1 MNTVTEQISPGRA
14 IRQRR
19 GQVTY
24 QALLQAG
31 LALLEKE
38 DLETITVAD
47 ITRKAG
53 YSVGAFYTRFHSKD
67 EFFEALVLHHLETRT
82 QELMTLFETLPIERL
97 ARDYVVN
104 LVNYYWPRRR
114 FWRAVLHRCMRDPD
128 FWEPIRQRWHVH
140 SGYFIKRL
148 VEEIGRPLSDQEERR
163 IYFAFQVSLGTVNS
177 MLIYRTGPV
186 AIGQQSFVEELSR
199 VFEGTSDIHALLRE
213 AGLTNAARTVGKASS
228 LP

>member
-1 MNTVTEQISPGRA
+1 MSSVLEQCHLGRA

-24 QALLQAG
+24 R
-31 LALLEKE
+31 ALLEAGLTLLQE
-38 DLETITVAD
+38 EELESITVAD

-82 QELMTLFETLPIERL
+82 EELIALFARLPLERL
-97 ARDYVVN
+97 ASDYVVN

-140 SGYFIKRL
+140 SGRFIERV
-148 VEEIGRPLSDQEERR
+148 VEEIKRPLTEGEERR
-163 IYFAFQVSLGTVNS
+163 INFAFQVSLGTVNS

-186 AIGQQSFVEELSR
+186 AIGQQAFVEELSR
-199 VFEGTSDIHALLRE
+199 VFVQTANINALMNQ
-213 AGLTNAARTVGKASS
+213 ADANKSGHDDA
-228 LP
+228 

>member
-1 MNTVTEQISPGRA
+1 MDTDTDHIAPGRA

-31 LALLEKE
+31 LSLLEKE
-38 DLETITVAD
+38 DLEAITVAD

-67 EFFEALVLHHLETRT
+67 EFFEALVQHHLETRT
-82 QELMTLFETLPIERL
+82 QELMTLFATLPIERL
-97 ARDYVVN
+97 AHDYVVN

-140 SGYFIKRL
+140 SGYFIKRV
-148 VEEIGRPLSDQEERR
+148 VEEIGRPLNDQEERR

-177 MLIYRTGPV
+177 MLIYRTGPI
-186 AIGQQSFVEELSR
+186 AIGQQAFVEELSR
-199 VFEGTSDIHALLRE
+199 VFEQTSNFQVLLKE
-213 AGLTNAARTVGKASS
+213 VGIEKAG
-228 LP
+228 

>member
-1 MNTVTEQISPGRA
+1 MTSVPEQCHLGRA

-24 QALLQAG
+24 QALLEAG
-31 LALLEKE
+31 LTLLQEE
-38 DLETITVAD
+38 DLEAITVAD

-67 EFFEALVLHHLETRT
+67 EFFEALLLHHLETRT
-82 QELMTLFETLPIERL
+82 EELIALFARLPLERL
-97 ARDYVVN
+97 ASDYVVN

-140 SGYFIKRL
+140 SGRFIERV
-148 VEEIGRPLSDQEERR
+148 VEEIKRPLTEAEERR

-186 AIGQQSFVEELSR
+186 AIGQQAFVEELSR
-199 VFEGTSDIHALLRE
+199 VFVQTANINALMNEAAANESGHDHA
-213 AGLTNAARTVGKASS
+213 
-228 LP
+228 